1 MSSTTALETIDKG
14 NGPTYFDCECHI
26 YPEYPHYSRIDWD
39 GFDLPRSPS
48 LRMEDDAIFFQLIRN
63 NYNGK
68 NSRRFI
74 DVAEESTSV
83 RGREKVPLYIR
94 KLEIE
99 LVQLKLP
106 RYPSKT
112 HLTQVSFYPLP
123 SPSRSNH
130 NKDYSYDR
138 LFTSE
143 ESGRHS
149 TEYEDGIVV
158 EEAGSQNIEYAEQ
171 EEEIHYLE
179 TERQYQQ
186 ASVSDHDV
194 ADDVD
199 EAISCEAYSKTDRTS
214 SSGSFYL
221 PNDELSLSS
230 NPSLTRI
237 VTVED
242 EPYEL
247 KIGVVPTPIQAMI
260 YQAQIE
266 MRCRKI
272 PNEHKIKYKPSV
284 LEAALVGRG
293 TKLNEHIIEEWGK
306 NYEKYKPT
314 TELPSA
320 TWTKGQEYFTVN
332 SVNNFSP
339 SPVPFQVFN
348 EAVALGGIKALK
360 PEITTNFDP
369 LSATV
374 SAQGDDVDVDDE
386 NRHKQ
391 IRTRYL
397 TDMYVHREFREDGV
411 DIDEMVV
418 NYNSL
423 DDVKLPTEQCPI
435 FKPVKQ
441 KLTNMELKEAIA
453 QQVAEKVWER
463 RYRLE
468 RPRAVQR
475 IKYQCNCKYCK
486 TYSPYQTVAYRKK
499 WLTEQGLWNE
509 PKIEEK
515 KYDTN
520 GDDDEVNDVD
530 TPKFFF

>member
-83 RGREKVPLYIR
+83 RSREKVPLYIR

-130 NKDYSYDR
+130 NKDYNYDR

-149 TEYEDGIVV
+149 TEYEDVIVV

-194 ADDVD
+194 A
-199 EAISCEAYSKTDRTS
+199 
-214 SSGSFYL
+214 
-221 PNDELSLSS
+221 
-230 NPSLTRI
+230 
-237 VTVED
+237 VED